1 MPNAETRM
9 ISWLRHSDFVIDS
22 DFWFRSSGFF
32 SRPISRRAPHYF
44 PRLKRHRLRISVLQ
58 LPALLEPSRVLLIL
72 FDQFEAIPAAAF
84 GANVLIG
91 QAGQGVTAVN
101 AKGLSAGA
109 GGLAD
114 GLNDSADCDCTQP
127 EPKLAAIPEEIEE
140 PVA

>member
-32 SRPISRRAPHYF
+32 SRPIARRAPDYL

-58 LPALLEPSRVLLIL
+58 LPALLEPSRILLIL
-72 FDQFEAIPAAAF
+72 LDQLEAIPAAAF

-91 QAGQGVTAVN
+91 QAGQGVAAVD
-101 AKGLSAGA
+101 AKGIGAGA

-114 GLNDSADCDCTQP
+114 GLDDRADCDWTQP
-127 EPKLAAIPEEIEE
+127 EAKLAAIPEGIEE
-140 PVA
+140 QVA